1 MFVFSVANSQNT
13 YYGLKRVF
21 FEISEFGTFPP
32 PILKGGGGHLQII
45 RHVLADMIV
54 ILAELDN
61 RLTSQPGDDKNVFMV

>member
-1 MFVFSVANSQNT
+1 MLVFSVANSQNT

-54 ILAELDN
+54 ILAELDI
-61 RLTSQPGDDKNVFMV
+61 